1 VIVLLVAAGGF
12 LLALTTAALLG
23 PLVSQRG
30 SLGLAGLAVFAF
42 VLEVDAEP
50 LFGGTVDRA
59 RDVSAA
65 VLLVAI
71 AGWALLCRVE
81 ARRRA
86 FSSPVL
92 WLGGLFAL
100 GASTAV
106 WSVDPLSSVAKSVSA
121 LALLVVA
128 VAVVDRDGA
137 DAALGAVLFGLAAL
151 VVGSLAWEVVGPG
164 SRSLLEEG
172 MSLDS
177 GLFGL
182 SRHGGLA
189 GDSNHLGRV
198 AAVVLGGGALVWS
211 PSSRWPSLWLQL
223 VGVMGLGL
231 AQSRTALI
239 GGVLAAGYIH
249 LRRGRVLVAGVATW
263 LLVAGA
269 LAGWATGSLSVD
281 DVTREGSTRELT
293 TLTGRTDV
301 WAAAL
306 EVAAERPFLGH
317 GAFAA
322 DVALETPVEDGRVPF
337 DAADAHNLLLN
348 IYLTQGLVGVALLLA
363 TVAAVVA
370 RRGEGDWGRTAT
382 LLLVLLTSLSLTE
395 NLIRSPNG
403 VLLLFAVSLAALTPA
418 SDPESGSESG
428 GAAAGAGGGLAGAG
442 VSPVARD

>member
-1 VIVLLVAAGGF
+1 
-12 LLALTTAALLG
+12 
-23 PLVSQRG
+23 LVSQRG

-198 AAVVLGGGALVWS
+198 AA
-211 PSSRWPSLWLQL
+211 
-223 VGVMGLGL
+223 
-231 AQSRTALI
+231 
-239 GGVLAAGYIH
+239 
-249 LRRGRVLVAGVATW
+249 VATW